1 MRNAGFMMM
10 KYGGIFGAGD
20 RVRTG
25 DIDLG
30 KVALYQLSYSRSM
43 GTFIFPQ
50 EQSRCQTLW
59 RSHSFETS
67 YKLVGNLFPCGR
79 LLFVGGAGSFADRAR
94 AGVNPASNSSRQ
106 ANRRF
111 HTVVENSVEIKR
123 NWCVKTMN
131 AWDQIRNY
139 LQLKV
144 SAENY
149 SNWLKGTAFAG
160 LDGSTLYVSVPDR
173 ETRVWLEREF
183 PSMVRGAIQELA
195 LPVKHVTYEAEPA
208 RGPMNQAVATVESN
222 DPEQASGSLNPKFTF
237 ETFVVGACNQFAH
250 AAARS
255 VATNPSRSYN
265 PLFLYGGV
273 GMGKTHLM
281 HAIGR
286 ELMDK
291 HGAMRIIYTSSE
303 RFMNE
308 MIACIRTER
317 MQQFHQRYREAD
329 VLLIDDIQIL
339 GTKERTQDEFFHT
352 FNELHDHQ
360 KQIVISSDSPP
371 KEIPGLVERL
381 RSRFEWGLIADI
393 QAPDLETKMAILDK
407 KAEAENIHL
416 PDDVRSF
423 MASKTKSNVRE
434 LEGALVKLMAYS
446 SLTGTPINLHM
457 AQQVLKH
464 LVHVQDRRV
473 TMDSIQKAVAE
484 HFQVKPSQLK
494 EKSNTKKIVYPRQ
507 VAMYLVKELTNASL
521 PEIGRAFGG
530 KHHTTVIHSINKIEK
545 ERHIDPELNRILHR
559 LMDSLQ

>member
-1 MRNAGFMMM
+1 
-10 KYGGIFGAGD
+10 
-20 RVRTG
+20 
-25 DIDLG
+25 
-30 KVALYQLSYSRSM
+30 
-43 GTFIFPQ
+43 
-50 EQSRCQTLW
+50 
-59 RSHSFETS
+59 
-67 YKLVGNLFPCGR
+67 
-79 LLFVGGAGSFADRAR
+79 
-94 AGVNPASNSSRQ
+94 
-106 ANRRF
+106 
-111 HTVVENSVEIKR
+111 
-123 NWCVKTMN
+123 MN
-131 AWDQIRNY
+131 YWDQLRNY
-139 LQLKV
+139 LQQKV
-144 SAENY
+144 SAEGFD
-149 SNWLKGTAFAG
+149 NWLKGTTLVG
-160 LDGSTLYVSVPDR
+160 LESDTLYVSVPDR
-173 ETRVWLEREF
+173 ETRAWLETEYA
-183 PSMVRGAIQELA
+183 GLILTGIAELA
-195 LPVKHVTYEAEPA
+195 LPLRRVCYETMAPRASQAMTPPA
-208 RGPMNQAVATVESN
+208 VNGGPTEADVSSSA
-222 DPEQASGSLNPKFTF
+222 LNPKFTF
-237 ETFVVGACNQFAH
+237 DSFVVGACNQFAH
-250 AAARS
+250 AAAKS

-286 ELMDK
+286 ELIDR

-303 RFMNE
+303 RFMND
-308 MIACIRTER
+308 MISCIRTER
-317 MQQFHQRYREAD
+317 MPQFHQRYREAD
-329 VLLIDDIQIL
+329 VLLVDDIQLL
-339 GTKERTQDEFFHT
+339 GNKERTQEEFFHT

-407 KAEAENIHL
+407 KAEAENVHL

-434 LEGALVKLMAYS
+434 LEGALIKLMAYS

-484 HFQVKPSQLK
+484 QFQLKPSQLK

-507 VAMYLVKELTNASL
+507 VAMYLVKELTSASL

-530 KHHTTVIHSINKIEK
+530 KHHTTVIHSVNKIEK